1 MSIHLQSSML
11 DETFSSIGSG
21 VDMKVKLLW
30 HSMARRLVVAGR
42 AIGRFFSPFPPIEPG
57 ARFTPNFRVHASYG
71 RFVFNM
77 HALAPRLDPACQ
89 VEVHDAY
96 TGAKMAQADWPARHP
111 GEMALIAKALRRPR
125 AASSTRGRTTLP
137 SAKSG
142 GLPVRGR

>member
-30 HSMARRLVVAGR
+30 HSTARRLVVAGR
-42 AIGRFFSPFPPIEPG
+42 AIGRFFGPFPPVEPG

-71 RFVFNM
+71 RFVFSM

-89 VEVHDAY
+89 VDVHDAY
-96 TGAKMAQADWPARHP
+96 TGAQAAQVDWPARHP
-111 GEMALIAKALRRPR
+111 GEMALLAKAPRRPS
-125 AASSTRGRTTLP
+125 AASSTRGRTILP
-137 SAKSG
+137 SARSD
-142 GLPVRGR
+142 GLPVRSR